1 MLGLNAT
8 FRDISL
14 NLTTLSAEIS
24 RAVCFCAAFRKAG
37 GGRGPSNSSRS
48 PNAPAGRWTPFTRL
62 PSAPSSAT
70 RDAEPEV
77 VGGDIGAHLDGLL
90 HVGSLGPVDLAAR
103 GRAGRGIE
111 AEAGSVAVGR
121 ARVDAAQAQREAV
134 TDAVQT
140 VEREAAREVAAEG
153 GHLTVHLVVVS
164 GRRLVG
170 GATKDAR
177 GAGAAVHRA
186 ISDATGDGT
195 ERPHDQT
202 VGGPLGD
209 PELVIETA
217 AFRGAPG
224 ERHTDDPGAFA
235 TPAPCV
241 RERVDGSP
249 SRRARHG
256 GPVALT
262 VRRRDVLG
270 GKGSRDQGPDEQSG
284 HRACRGVR

>member
-48 PNAPAGRWTPFTRL
+48 PNAPAGRWTPFTRP

-70 RDAEPEV
+70 RDGEPEV
-77 VGGDIGAHLDGLL
+77 VGGDL
-90 HVGSLGPVDLAAR
+90 
-103 GRAGRGIE
+103 
-111 AEAGSVAVGR
+111 
-121 ARVDAAQAQREAV
+121 
-134 TDAVQT
+134 
-140 VEREAAREVAAEG
+140 
-153 GHLTVHLVVVS
+153 
-164 GRRLVG
+164 
-170 GATKDAR
+170 
-177 GAGAAVHRA
+177 
-186 ISDATGDGT
+186 DATGDGT

-241 RERVDGSP
+241 RERVDG
-249 SRRARHG
+249 

-262 VRRRDVLG
+262 VRRRDVVG
-270 GKGSRDQGPDEQSG
+270 GKGSREQGPD
-284 HRACRGVR
+284 